1 MRAVPNSFRRHGV
14 FYFRRAIPRDLRA
27 LLNRAELCCSLRT
40 SDIGAARGLSRS
52 LYLRSEELFEIARS
66 SPMLSEADLA
76 RIVQE
81 FYARVLEQDNHWRLA
96 SAGPLDE
103 SMRLALVAR
112 YSELAESTRKDL
124 ARSNFGA
131 VDEIG
136 QWMIQKHGLSGKLDR
151 KDERL
156 VQQALLR
163 AGIDL
168 AEAVRA
174 RFEGDFNL
182 EPRDKLLKAAIANA
196 AAAPQPQPGINP
208 AAEPKPPQADT
219 PLFTAVAEEFRLTQ
233 ARLKVWEQQTALQ
246 ARKTYQLFAEMCGDK
261 PLSAYTKQD
270 ATRFKSVL
278 LELPDN
284 YSKAVQYRGMTAEEI
299 ANATRSQDLP
309 RISPR
314 TVKRHL
320 TALSALWDSGA
331 ERGELSANIFKGFK
345 LPAQKR
351 AQDQRSMWTT
361 ADLDR
366 LFATPVWRGCQSAA
380 RRSKPG
386 KLVKRDEKYW
396 LPLIALYSG
405 MRQEEICQ
413 LHVADVRRIDG
424 VWVFD
429 INAAPPRQ
437 LKNQNAVRLVP
448 VHKELI
454 RLGLLGY
461 VEGQRKAGHVL
472 VFDRLTPGGAD
483 NRLGHNFTKWFT
495 RYRREV
501 GLYEPKLDFHSLRH
515 SATTFL
521 QRAKVPVALIDA
533 LTGHSTPGETAR
545 YSKGYEVI
553 DLQEA
558 INKLNPRLSSTTGPR

>member
-1 MRAVPNSFRRHGV
+1 
-14 FYFRRAIPRDLRA
+14 
-27 LLNRAELCCSLRT
+27 
-40 SDIGAARGLSRS
+40 
-52 LYLRSEELFEIARS
+52 
-66 SPMLSEADLA
+66 MLSEADLS
-76 RIVQE
+76 RLVQE
-81 FYARVLEQDNHWRLA
+81 FYAIVLEQDNHWRLA

-103 SMRLALVAR
+103 SMRLALVAK
-112 YSELAESTRKDL
+112 YSEVAELARRDL
-124 ARSNFGA
+124 ASNNFVA
-131 VDEIG
+131 VDQIG
-136 QWMIQKHGLSGKLDR
+136 QGMIQKHGLSGKLDR

-156 VQQALLR
+156 IQQALLR

-168 AEAVRA
+168 ADAVRA
-174 RFEGDFNL
+174 RFEGDFNF
-182 EPRDKLLKAAIANA
+182 EPRDKLLKAAIAGA
-196 AAAPQPQPGINP
+196 VAPAQPQPGIKP
-208 AAEPKPPQADT
+208 AAEPEPPQADA
-219 PLFTAVAEEFRLTQ
+219 PLFTLVAEEFRTTQ
-233 ARLKVWEQQTALQ
+233 ARRKVWEQQTALQ
-246 ARKTYQLFAEMCGDK
+246 ARKTYQLFAEMCGDR

-284 YSKAVQYRGMTAEEI
+284 YGKAVQFRGMTAEAI
-299 ANATRSQDLP
+299 AAATRSLDVI

-320 TALSALWDSGA
+320 TAMSALWDSA
-331 ERGELSANIFKGFK
+331 IERGEFEANIFKGFK

-361 ADLDR
+361 ENLDR
-366 LFATPVWRGCQSAA
+366 LFETPIWRGCQSAV

-386 KLVKRDEKYW
+386 NLIIRDEKYW

-413 LHVADVRRIDG
+413 LHVADVREIEG
-424 VWVFD
+424 ISVFD

-437 LKNQNAVRLVP
+437 LKNQNAVRIVP

-454 RLGLLGY
+454 RLGFLDY
-461 VEGQRKAGHVL
+461 VNDQRKARHTM
-472 VFDRLTPGGAD
+472 VFDQLTPGGAD
-483 NRLGHNFTKWFT
+483 SRLGHNFTKWFT

-501 GLYEPKLDFHSLRH
+501 ALYEPMLDFHSFRH

-521 QRAKVPVALIDA
+521 QRAKVPLALIDV

-545 YSKGYEVI
+545 YSKGYEVADLKTAI
-553 DLQEA
+553 DSLDPKVT
-558 INKLNPRLSSTTGPR
+558 KLP